1 MGPGHAMGAFRGP
14 GGRRGAGRCRGQE
27 IKSRLSG
34 PDICS
39 TRALDTCHFD
49 LAQESNGA
57 VVSPTAHTAPLPGFP
72 AHPAP
77 PVGATDLLT
86 HSESS
91 GTGGSSRGSRRTAC
105 LRTPPETSAGR
116 PVCGFPDAAADED
129 LAYVHRNGHRRD
141 KLQPEDLM
149 AARGAISRE
158 DLMRG
163 PPCGRC
169 VGLGLRG
176 GPRARTAGF
185 DSFR

>member
-1 MGPGHAMGAFRGP
+1 MQRAPSAGPAAGGGQVGGGARQTD
-14 GGRRGAGRCRGQE
+14 RE
-27 IKSRLSG
+27 SG
-34 PDICS
+34 TRFCS

-57 VVSPTAHTAPLPGFP
+57 VVSPTARTAPLPGFP

-116 PVCGFPDAAADED
+116 PVYDFPDAAADED
-129 LAYVHRNGHRRD
+129 LAYVHRNGHRRE

-149 AARGAISRE
+149 AARGAISTE

-163 PPCGRC
+163 VGCGRC
-169 VGLGLRG
+169 VGFGLRG
-176 GPRARTAGF
+176 GPSARTAGF

>member
-1 MGPGHAMGAFRGP
+1 MGP
-14 GGRRGAGRCRGQE
+14 GGRMHASCGAGGGREAWRCRAAKPAN
-27 IKSRLSG
+27 KSRGLR
-34 PDICS
+34 DL
-39 TRALDTCHFD
+39 RVAALHSD
-49 LAQESNGA
+49 LWHEDNG
-57 VVSPTAHTAPLPGFP
+57 VVVPPTAHSAPLPGFP
-72 AHPAP
+72 AQSAP

-116 PVCGFPDAAADED
+116 PVCDFPDAAADED
-129 LAYVHRNGHRRD
+129 LAYVHRNGHRHEQ
-141 KLQPEDLM
+141 LQPEDLM
-149 AARGAISRE
+149 AARGAISTE

>member
-1 MGPGHAMGAFRGP
+1 MQWAPSAGPAAGGGQVGGGARTLFLLVGV
-14 GGRRGAGRCRGQE
+14 A
-27 IKSRLSG
+27 RLLLLTCLHVHLSSG
-34 PDICS
+34 
-39 TRALDTCHFD
+39 LK
-49 LAQESNGA
+49 ESNGA

-72 AHPAP
+72 AQSAL

-116 PVCGFPDAAADED
+116 PVCDLPDAAADED
-129 LAYVHRNGHRRD
+129 LAYVHRNGHRHEQ
-141 KLQPEDLM
+141 LQPEDLM
-149 AARGAISRE
+149 AARGAISTE